1 MSACL
6 ASLRN
11 FGNRIASVFERKKK
25 DVAEVAEEDK
35 EKVEDVVEEQLKK
48 TAEILKG
55 TKDELEN
62 TAKTTGGKTIIIFIF
77 VIMPIALF

>member
-25 DVAEVAEEDK
+25 DVVEVAEEDK

-55 TKDELEN
+55 TKGELEN
-62 TAKTTGGKTIIIFIF
+62 TAKTTGKKRVIIFKF
-77 VIMPIALF
+77 VKMQITLF